1 MTPEQERLIIE
12 AAQAAR
18 ANSYSPY
25 SGYKVGAAI
34 LSESGEIFA
43 GTNVENASFGATI
56 CAERGAL
63 MTLIASGHRRVCALV
78 VTTPDRGV
86 PCGVCLQMLS
96 EFVTPETPVVLVGD
110 ELAPVRKLFRDF
122 LPQVFESDR
131 LPQRHES

>member
-1 MTPEQERLIIE
+1 MTPEQERLMIE

-34 LSESGEIFA
+34 LSEAGEIFA

-63 MTLIASGHRRVCALV
+63 MTLIASGHRRICALV

-96 EFVTPETPVVLVGD
+96 EFVTPETPVVLAGD
-110 ELAPVRKLFRDF
+110 EMAPLRKLFRDF

>member
-1 MTPEQERLIIE
+1 MTPEQERLMIE

-34 LSESGEIFA
+34 LSESGRIFA

-63 MTLIASGHRRVCALV
+63 MTLIASGHSRVCALV

-110 ELAPVRKLFRDF
+110 EMAPLQKLFRDF

>member
-1 MTPEQERLIIE
+1 MTPEQERLMIE

-34 LSESGEIFA
+34 LSESGQIFA

-63 MTLIASGHRRVCALV
+63 MSLIAFGLRRVCALV
-78 VTTPDRGV
+78 VTTSDRGV

-96 EFVTPETPVVLVGD
+96 EFAKPDTPVVLVGD
-110 ELAPVRKLFRDF
+110 EMEPSRKVFCDF

-131 LPQRHES
+131 LPQRHDS

>member
-1 MTPEQERLIIE
+1 MTPEQERLMIQ

-63 MTLIASGHRRVCALV
+63 MTLIASGHRRICALV

-110 ELAPVRKLFRDF
+110 EMALLRKLFRDF

>member
-1 MTPEQERLIIE
+1 MTPEQERLMIE

-63 MTLIASGHRRVCALV
+63 MTFIASGHRRVCALV

-96 EFVTPETPVVLVGD
+96 EFVTPETPVVLAGD
-110 ELAPVRKLFRDF
+110 EMAPLRKLFRDF

>member
-1 MTPEQERLIIE
+1 MTPEQERLMIE

-18 ANSYSPY
+18 ENSYSPY

-63 MTLIASGHRRVCALV
+63 MTLIASGHRRICALV

-96 EFVTPETPVVLVGD
+96 EFVTPETPVVLAGD
-110 ELAPVRKLFRDF
+110 EMAPLRKLFRDF

>member
-1 MTPEQERLIIE
+1 MTPEQERLMIE

-34 LSESGEIFA
+34 LSESGQIFA

-63 MTLIASGHRRVCALV
+63 MSLVASGHHRVCAIV

-96 EFVTPETPVVLVGD
+96 EFVSPDTPVVLVGD
-110 ELAPVRKLFRDF
+110 DMEPSQRVFCDF